1 VADERVLSGDEQL
14 RLGREHFESAT
25 DFTVAVEEE
34 FAILDPETLALTDG
48 FEQLKAAAVGTELE
62 PHLVGELI
70 ASEVEVR
77 TGRCETFADAAALI
91 PKRRSQ
97 LRELADGLGFT
108 LGATG
113 AHPWSP
119 WQEQRIID
127 TPHYRVRDELLRYV
141 VWRNNTFG
149 LHVHVAINGPDRA
162 VQVCDALRAYL
173 PELLALSASSPFLEH
188 VNTGLHSVRTEI
200 FTKFFPRCGVPDS
213 YGDWQAFEDY
223 VRFLFDTGSIQ
234 EHTEMWW
241 SVRPHLSFPTVE
253 IRISDA
259 QPLHEESIA
268 LAAFSYALTAR
279 IARALDEGEELLD
292 PHHREIEENF
302 WRAIRWGLGGE
313 LIDLRTREVRPTRA
327 AIEELIEWAR
337 PVAEELGAAEYLAVP
352 AANAAER
359 QIARF
364 EEGATLEEIYAEQVR
379 PPEAPLAAPPPGG
392 SGLARAF
399 VGNDRS
405 TQGNPPGTHGAVSG

>member
-1 VADERVLSGDEQL
+1 VADARVPSGDEQL
-14 RLGREHFESAT
+14 RLGREQFESAT

-34 FAILDPETLALTDG
+34 FAILDPETLELTDG
-48 FEQLKAAAVGTELE
+48 FEELKAAGVGTDLE

-91 PKRRSQ
+91 PKRRAQ
-97 LRELADGLGFT
+97 LRELAEGLAFT

-149 LHVHVAINGPDRA
+149 LHVHVAINGPNRA

-213 YGDWQAFEDY
+213 YGDWQTF
-223 VRFLFDTGSIQ
+223 
-234 EHTEMWW
+234 
-241 SVRPHLSFPTVE
+241 
-253 IRISDA
+253 
-259 QPLHEESIA
+259 
-268 LAAFSYALTAR
+268 
-279 IARALDEGEELLD
+279 
-292 PHHREIEENF
+292 
-302 WRAIRWGLGGE
+302 
-313 LIDLRTREVRPTRA
+313 
-327 AIEELIEWAR
+327 
-337 PVAEELGAAEYLAVP
+337 
-352 AANAAER
+352 
-359 QIARF
+359 
-364 EEGATLEEIYAEQVR
+364 
-379 PPEAPLAAPPPGG
+379 
-392 SGLARAF
+392 
-399 VGNDRS
+399 
-405 TQGNPPGTHGAVSG
+405 